1 MANKYGYLQ
10 DETGDV
16 YIPAIP
22 SGGRLYFSEV
32 TMFYIDSNNN
42 LLMGGKGGHT
52 YLRPN
57 GAFNDAGQVIIQSDG
72 QINMAGMTLD
82 RRYVRAETISDTS
95 DSSLFNKTGTSQKLN
110 RAGLYSIQDSTNGW
124 WNLIN
129 IRHRNG
135 DSDGVNYGMQIRKT
149 FNVTSGALQMR
160 TQAAGNWSDW
170 ENLYRA
176 KVIYSNSSG
185 TYGTFTLSES
195 AANFTILEIYFVVN
209 GSHDVVR
216 VYSPDGKTVSLLT
229 DGERGATN
237 YNFYCVGTIK
247 ISGTQ
252 VTWAKNQFIQA
263 STTEAAGK
271 VQQNNDWYAIK
282 VDTVVGYR

>member
-1 MANKYGYLQ
+1 
-10 DETGDV
+10 
-16 YIPAIP
+16 
-22 SGGRLYFSEV
+22 
-32 TMFYIDSNNN
+32 
-42 LLMGGKGGHT
+42 
-52 YLRPN
+52 
-57 GAFNDAGQVIIQSDG
+57 
-72 QINMAGMTLD
+72 
-82 RRYVRAETISDTS
+82 
-95 DSSLFNKTGTSQKLN
+95 
-110 RAGLYSIQDSTNGW
+110 
-124 WNLIN
+124 
-129 IRHRNG
+129 
-135 DSDGVNYGMQIRKT
+135 
-149 FNVTSGALQMR
+149 MR

-247 ISGTQ
+247 ISSTQ